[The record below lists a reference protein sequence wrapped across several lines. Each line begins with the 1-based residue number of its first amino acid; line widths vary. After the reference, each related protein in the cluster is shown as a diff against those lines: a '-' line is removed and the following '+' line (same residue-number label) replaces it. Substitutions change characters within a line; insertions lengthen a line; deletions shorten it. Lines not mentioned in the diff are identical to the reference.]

1 MMIENAST
9 SNLRGIPVEA
19 KTDEPGGDGS
29 GDGSGDAGGDGGGDG
44 AVEGGAVVGR
54 TSWLAIAP
62 WQLLHVHLFA
72 AGTRRILRLVCRL
85 PSDVFV

>member
-54 TSWLAIAP
+54 TSWLAMAP